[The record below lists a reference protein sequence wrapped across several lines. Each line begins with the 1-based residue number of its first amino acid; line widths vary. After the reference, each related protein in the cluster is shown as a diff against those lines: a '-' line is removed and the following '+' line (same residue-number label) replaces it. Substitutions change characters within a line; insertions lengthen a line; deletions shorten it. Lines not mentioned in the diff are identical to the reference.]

1 MLKKIIIAIDGPAG
15 SGKSTLAKKIA
26 EKLGFMYLDTGAMYR
41 AITAE
46 AIKKNA
52 VDDINSVIEISR
64 KSDLQLFPR
73 NGKTEVFINGRDVT
87 TEIRS
92 IEVSS
97 KVSEVSVIPEVREEL
112 VRMQRIIAANQN
124 VVAEGR
130 DTTTVVFPN
139 ADIKVFLKADIE
151 KRAERRL
158 KDFNDMNAG
167 LKIADIK
174 QNIIKRDKI
183 DSEREVSPLTKAEDA
198 IEIDTSNITVEEE
211 LDIILKKVEEI
222 KSVEN

>member
-46 AIKKNA
+46 AIKNNT
-52 VDDINSVIEISR
+52 VDDINNVIKISR
-64 KSDLQLFPR
+64 NADLRLFPR

-112 VRMQRIIAANQN
+112 VRMQRLIAADQN
-124 VVAEGR
+124 VVVEGR

-158 KDFNDMNAG
+158 
-167 LKIADIK
+167 
-174 QNIIKRDKI
+174 
-183 DSEREVSPLTKAEDA
+183 
-198 IEIDTSNITVEEE
+198 
-211 LDIILKKVEEI
+211 
-222 KSVEN
+222 